1 MHNETGIR
9 DDKTKKGVPN
19 MKKSIMAI
27 ALVLAFILPV
37 AADAQGQAECEMLKG
52 ILNADVEVD
61 NGVCKVEIVRKN
73 IKPTHMGKKMSPG
86 TMELVFHFGFEKV
99 DGQTAVMGELA
110 LLQEEVNPVL
120 DELRK
125 GELEVSALH
134 NHMLHEEPRIMYVH
148 FQGIGDIEQQAKTIK
163 AAIDQTSK

>member
-1 MHNETGIR
+1 M
-9 DDKTKKGVPN
+9 
-19 MKKSIMAI
+19 MKSIMAI
-27 ALVLAFILPV
+27 AAVLAFILP
-37 AADAQGQAECEMLKG
+37 AAAYAQGQSDCEMLKG
-52 ILNADVEVD
+52 ILNTDVEID

-73 IKPTHMGKKMSPG
+73 IKPTHMGKKMSPE

-125 GELEVSALH
+125 GKLEVSALH
-134 NHMLHEEPRIMYVH
+134 NHMMHEEPRIMFVH
-148 FQGIGDIEQQAKTIK
+148 FQGIGDIEQQARTIK
-163 AAIDQTSK
+163 AAIDKTSK

>member
-1 MHNETGIR
+1 
-9 DDKTKKGVPN
+9 

-27 ALVLAFILPV
+27 AMVLAFSLPV
-37 AADAQGQAECEMLKG
+37 TADAQEQAECEMLKG

-73 IKPTHMGKKMSPG
+73 IKPTHMGKKMSPE

-125 GELEVSALH
+125 GKLEVSALH
-134 NHMLHEEPRIMYVH
+134 NHLLHEEPRIMYVH
-148 FQGIGDIEQQAKTIK
+148 FQGIGDMVQQAKTIK
-163 AAIDQTSK
+163 AAIDKTSR

>member
-1 MHNETGIR
+1 MKR
-9 DDKTKKGVPN
+9 LLMVPTLVF
-19 MKKSIMAI
+19 
-27 ALVLAFILPV
+27 ALFLAGAV
-37 AADAQGQAECEMLKG
+37 QAQG
-52 ILNADVEVD
+52 NADCEKLEKIFNTSVETE
-61 NGVCKVEIVRKN
+61 NGVCKVEIVREN
-73 IKPTHMGKKMSPG
+73 IKPTHMGKKLSPE

-99 DGQTAVMGELA
+99 DGEVAVMGELA

-125 GELEVSALH
+125 GKLEVSAVH

-148 FQGIGDIEQQAKTIK
+148 FQGIGNMEQQAKTIK